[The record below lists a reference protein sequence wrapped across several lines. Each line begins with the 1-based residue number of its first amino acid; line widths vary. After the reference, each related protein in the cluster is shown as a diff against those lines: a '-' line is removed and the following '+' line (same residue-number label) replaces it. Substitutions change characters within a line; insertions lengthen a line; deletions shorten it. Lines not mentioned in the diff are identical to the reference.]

1 MVVVALILALAI
13 ATGVIAGG
21 SFRSLERIRIHWWG
35 VAFVALALQVLPIHG
50 GTEDRIG
57 LAAASLVASYV
68 LLLAVVGV
76 NRRVPGAAFMAAGL
90 LMNLAVVA
98 LNGGMP
104 VSRDAVRASGAEG
117 TIVIEQGTK
126 HHLMSDADV
135 LQPLADVIPLPEPF
149 GVVLSFGD
157 VLLYG
162 GLAWWCFAVTRGRF
176 PENRRPPA
184 RWFRRYRGKHAPMA
198 YRLPAR
204 YRSVPAEAA
213 RSGTGP

>member
-1 MVVVALILALAI
+1 MIVVALILALAI
-13 ATGVIAGG
+13 VAGVIAGG

-98 LNGGMP
+98 LN
-104 VSRDAVRASGAEG
+104 V
-117 TIVIEQGTK
+117 
-126 HHLMSDADV
+126 
-135 LQPLADVIPLPEPF
+135 
-149 GVVLSFGD
+149 
-157 VLLYG
+157 
-162 GLAWWCFAVTRGRF
+162 
-176 PENRRPPA
+176 A
-184 RWFRRYRGKHAPMA
+184 R
-198 YRLPAR
+198 
-204 YRSVPAEAA
+204 
-213 RSGTGP
+213 